1 MNRKVFWLLVLIFM
15 LWLVTPSCAEKSA
28 SEAKSQFLGE
38 INYSEYIETNAPS
51 ALKEYKWDFSSEATH
66 TYSYEQDVEMDA
78 DFGDFDGGKTPTSGQ
93 SMTSKGSL
101 LVKSKG
107 DGTADIVLKD
117 IKAKTEMDFG
127 KGEETKTMEQT
138 LPPSVIQG
146 MREDGSGSVGDSS
159 QNTMLKLLF
168 PLPTKPLKVGE
179 SVDIPTSMPFNARG
193 SMLHVKGYMRVTLA
207 RYVTIG
213 DGVYAQF
220 NIKIDIAEL
229 DVPEELE
236 GEYEC
241 WIKGDGIYYFDV
253 AQHRFASGTTAVLM
267 RMSVDAPSPKINMQD
282 MPAEAAKHMQKRMK
296 ITMTNDNLIKVK
308 LKE

>member
-1 MNRKVFWLLVLIFM
+1 MKRIVFWLLVLILM
-15 LWLVTPSCAEKSA
+15 LWLVTPSCAENSA

-38 INYSEYIETNAPS
+38 INYREYIETNAPS
-51 ALKEYKWDFSSEATH
+51 ALKEYRWDFSSEATH
-66 TYSYEQDVEMDA
+66 TYSYEQDIEMDA
-78 DFGDFDGGKTPTSGQ
+78 DFGDFGGGKTPASGQ
-93 SMTSKGSL
+93 SITAKGSL

-107 DGTADIVLKD
+107 NGTADIVLKD
-117 IKAKTEMDFG
+117 IKTKTEMNFG
-127 KGEETKTMEQT
+127 NGEEPKTMEQT
-138 LPPSVIQG
+138 SPPTVMQG

-159 QNTMLKLLF
+159 QNAMLKLLF

-179 SVDIPTSMPFNARG
+179 SVDIPASMPFNAMG
-193 SMLHVKGYMRVTLA
+193 SMLHVKGHVRVTLA

-213 DGVYAQF
+213 NGVYAQF

-241 WIKGDGIYYFDV
+241 WVKGDGVYYFDV

-267 RMSVDAPSPKINMQD
+267 RISVDAPSPQINVQD
-282 MPAEAAKHMQKRMK
+282 IPEETAKQMPKRIK
-296 ITMTNDNLIKVK
+296 ITMTTDNLIRVK